1 MKDFRRSVI
10 RLFLATFFLLFI
22 AWIGMKAM
30 QYHGDY
36 SQINNQKTADPLT
49 LYAFEGDMSLNR
61 QFKNSRN
68 SYSFPKRSCL
78 SSISSDRTN
87 SLAIPSQI

>member
-1 MKDFRRSVI
+1 MNREKQAKDFRKSVI

-36 SQINNQKTADPLT
+36 ERMIRDVQRFLRVRDKAMPFIRGKIIPVIENVINTVKGG
-49 LYAFEGDMSLNR
+49 FE
-61 QFKNSRN
+61 
-68 SYSFPKRSCL
+68 
-78 SSISSDRTN
+78 
-87 SLAIPSQI
+87 